1 MSIMAEKEESH
12 DKLDVLAKPSDD
24 APYDDKSS
32 DLSEDEKKKKE
43 KEKKGSPKDYFVR
56 SR

>member
-1 MSIMAEKEESH
+1 MAEKEESH